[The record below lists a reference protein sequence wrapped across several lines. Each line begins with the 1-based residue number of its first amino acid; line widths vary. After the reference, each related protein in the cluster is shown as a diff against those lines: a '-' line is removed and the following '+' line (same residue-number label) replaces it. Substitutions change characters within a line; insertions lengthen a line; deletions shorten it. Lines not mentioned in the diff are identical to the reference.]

1 MQLLYQEL
9 RKMRGMGEE
18 LDMLQQAQRDVVTA
32 RYCTLIRNMFYNYYM
47 LCAVIFLAPVISQS
61 D

>member
-32 RYCTLIRNMFYNYYM
+32 RYNTLVQHKYV
-47 LCAVIFLAPVISQS
+47 L
-61 D
+61 

>member
-32 RYCTLIRNMFYNYYM
+32 RYYTLIRNTFYSYYM
-47 LCAVIFLAPVISQS
+47 LWAVIFLAPDI
-61 D
+61 

>member
-32 RYCTLIRNMFYNYYM
+32 RYYTLIRNMFYSYDM
-47 LCAVIFLAPVISQS
+47 LWAVIFLAPDI
-61 D
+61 

>member
-32 RYCTLIRNMFYNYYM
+32 RYYTLNRNMFFNYYM
-47 LCAVIFLAPVISQS
+47 LWAVTFLAPDI
-61 D
+61 